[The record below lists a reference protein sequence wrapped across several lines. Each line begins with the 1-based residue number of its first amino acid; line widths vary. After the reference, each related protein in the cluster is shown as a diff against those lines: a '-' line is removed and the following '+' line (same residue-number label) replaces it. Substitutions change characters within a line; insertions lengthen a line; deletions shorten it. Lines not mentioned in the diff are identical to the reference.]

1 MDVATRLDLRL
12 VIILPPLVSLLVQIS
27 PLSLFIK
34 TSSLYLMLLWVY
46 FQDFLYLVGFA
57 VFIYILTFF
66 EEELEI
72 KLAVRLNF
80 LLVASSLFWT
90 IETLVVR

>member
-1 MDVATRLDLRL
+1 MDVVTRLDLRL

-34 TSSLYLMLLWVY
+34 NSSLYLMLLWVY

-66 EEELEI
+66 EEEL
-72 KLAVRLNF
+72 
-80 LLVASSLFWT
+80 
-90 IETLVVR
+90 